1 MDASRPRAGILRV
14 RQKRRSNM
22 KRNTLILTI
31 TLATLAFALAAAG
44 QDKKAAGGPLSG
56 TWQCT
61 AHGGPN
67 GDLPFTLYL
76 EQASDSVS
84 GSISSPLGDTDIASA
99 TFSSGKLEIHIN
111 GGDENYTLTA
121 KLESGALTGGEWS
134 TDGGEKGTWEGK
146 KGTDAAAASSAQPT
160 SKPQ

>member
-1 MDASRPRAGILRV
+1 
-14 RQKRRSNM
+14 M
-22 KRNTLILTI
+22 KRNVVVFA
-31 TLATLAFALAAAG
+31 LAFVTLAFATAAVA
-44 QDKKAAGGPLSG
+44 QEKKAGGPVAG

-76 EQASDSVS
+76 EQTNESVS
-84 GSISSPLGDTDIASA
+84 GSISSPMGDTDLSSA
-99 TFSSGKLEIHIN
+99 TFASGKLEIHIN

-121 KLESGALTGGEWS
+121 KLENGALTGGEWS

-146 KGTDAAAASSAQPT
+146 KGTDAPAQSGQSAA
-160 SKPQ
+160 KPQ